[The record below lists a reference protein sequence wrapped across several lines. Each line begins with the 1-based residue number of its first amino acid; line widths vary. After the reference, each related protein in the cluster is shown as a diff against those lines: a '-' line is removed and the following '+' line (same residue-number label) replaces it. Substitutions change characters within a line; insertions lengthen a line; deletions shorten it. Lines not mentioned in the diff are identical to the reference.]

1 MTGPV
6 HSRIIACCSPS
17 DLPSILSL
25 DSVKHSTASITQQ
38 SENTNDFSVFLNN
51 LISSCK
57 LPKTLSP
64 SSYVS
69 PVVKN
74 NQKQF
79 FSYESLSELAKK
91 YQKPNTNTNASKTG
105 SNDLISENSD
115 HDQGKLVKKE
125 TKNSGDVGWSL
136 YWYYLKACGGISA
149 TAGLILG
156 SLGTTV
162 AWLYQN
168 IALGEWMEAMEKDG
182 IRSGKK
188 TFYLYLLSILI
199 VFICTFLCIASQ
211 VISNLVSSKQM
222 HENLVT
228 SVIMSICSWFD
239 ATPIGRIVNRFSQD
253 ISAVDSNL
261 IQSIYAF
268 VRCVLET
275 FQIVAV
281 ITYTLPILLLPFI
294 PIMGFTAW
302 ISYQYIHISRE
313 LKRLESISKTPVFV
327 LFSETLHGLPVIRA
341 FRDEKRF
348 FKTCFERIDAM
359 NRCHLYMWLCNRWL
373 NFRMQVRL

>member
-1 MTGPV
+1 M
-6 HSRIIACCSPS
+6 
-17 DLPSILSL
+17 
-25 DSVKHSTASITQQ
+25 
-38 SENTNDFSVFLNN
+38 
-51 LISSCK
+51 
-57 LPKTLSP
+57 
-64 SSYVS
+64 
-69 PVVKN
+69 
-74 NQKQF
+74 
-79 FSYESLSELAKK
+79 
-91 YQKPNTNTNASKTG
+91 
-105 SNDLISENSD
+105 
-115 HDQGKLVKKE
+115 
-125 TKNSGDVGWSL
+125 
-136 YWYYLKACGGISA
+136 KACGGISA

-239 ATPIGRIVNRFSQD
+239 ATPIGRIVNRFGQD